1 MLTGL
6 LILLLIIIY
15 SFKFKEKI
23 TGEKGDDDT
32 RNVEIMVLLKFL
44 SNFWITLEMSLINCE
59 INLILIWFPNCVIL
73 STDVANWGTTS
84 AITDTKLYVLIEILS
99 TQVNA

>member
-15 SFKFKEKI
+15 SLKFKEKI

-32 RNVEIMVLLKFL
+32 RNVEIMVLLKSL
-44 SNFWITLEMSLINCE
+44 SNFWITLEMSWINCE